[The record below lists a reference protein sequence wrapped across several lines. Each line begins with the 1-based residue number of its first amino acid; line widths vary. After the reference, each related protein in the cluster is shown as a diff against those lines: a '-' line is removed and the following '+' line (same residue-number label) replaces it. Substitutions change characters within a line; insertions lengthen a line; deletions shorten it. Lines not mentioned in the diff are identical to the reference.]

1 MAVPTA
7 AQADPDQ
14 QPPRP
19 RPKRRRLAPGPTVL
33 LLALAAISLMLV
45 DVRGGVTEQLRT
57 AGNAVV
63 GPLQAW
69 ADAAV
74 GSLPTVPVQRAAP
87 DGLEQEALDL
97 RRRNQELS
105 LEVDRLEQL
114 LRSRPG
120 EDTPAA
126 PLPGLVSAPVVASG
140 PVHSRTHLTIA
151 AGSSR
156 GVAADSAVLVGAAV
170 VGRVVSVGP
179 ATSVVQ
185 LISDPDSGIAVRL
198 RGSRETALALGT
210 GEPNRMLLDFYDPLA
225 AAQVGERLVTVGSPG
240 DRPFPAGL
248 TVGTIAAVSG
258 RVGSLDR
265 TVSMQ
270 PSADL
275 TAVDTVEVLL
285 PSGDG
290 ARSGG
295 DSR

>member
-7 AQADPDQ
+7 AQADREQ
-14 QPPRP
+14 RPPRSRP
-19 RPKRRRLAPGPTVL
+19 RRRRLAPGSTVL

-45 DVRGGVTEQLRT
+45 DVRGGATDHLRA
-57 AGNAVV
+57 AGNAVA
-63 GPLQAW
+63 GPLQIW
-69 ADAAV
+69 ADAAL
-74 GSLPTVPVQRAAP
+74 GSLPTLPVRPAAP
-87 DGLEQEALDL
+87 DGIEQEARDL
-97 RRRNQELS
+97 QRRNQELS

-120 EDTPAA
+120 QDTPAA

-198 RGSRETALALGT
+198 RGSRETALAVGT
-210 GEPNRMLLDFYDPLA
+210 GDPNRLLLDFYDPLV
-225 AAQVGERLVTVGSPG
+225 AAQAGERLVTVGSPG

-248 TVGTIAAVSG
+248 TVGTIASVSG

-270 PSADL
+270 PAADL
-275 TAVDTVEVLL
+275 TALDTVEVLL
-285 PSGDG
+285 PPGDG
-290 ARSGG
+290 AHSGG